1 MKELLDAVYQELFP
15 FSEKQ
20 TKQKN
25 AQIEKVLAR
34 ELSRG
39 PMLVESVQSDQKDLL
54 HKSLNTPPPKI

>member
-1 MKELLDAVYQELFP
+1 MKELLDAFYQELFP

-20 TKQKN
+20 MKKKN

-39 PMLVESVQSDQKDLL
+39 PMLVESVQDGRKDLL
-54 HKSLNTPPPKI
+54 HKSLNTPPPTI

>member
-1 MKELLDAVYQELFP
+1 MKELLDAFYQELFP

-20 TKQKN
+20 VKQKN

-39 PMLVESVQSDQKDLL
+39 PMLVESVQDGRKDLL
-54 HKSLNTPPPKI
+54 RKSLNTPPPRV